1 MVSSSTTPLSE
12 TPPDKLDRA
21 VFAIGT
27 LEDQTAEYVASWRS
41 RPVED
46 RISAVQFMRVVM
58 HGEDAATGRLQRLLQ
73 ISE

>member
-1 MVSSSTTPLSE
+1 MVSSSTSPLSE
-12 TPPDKLDRA
+12 TRPDKLDRA
-21 VFAIGT
+21 AFSVGT
-27 LEDQTAEYVASWRS
+27 LDEQTSEYVASWRA

-58 HGEDAATGRLQRLLQ
+58 YGQDAATGRLQRLLQ